1 MIRENWHNLNC
12 RAASKGQNRS
22 ECSVM
27 SVKMLGGGA
36 ACEVLA
42 NILAAITIFR
52 HRMTNFYIPRYF
64 GNGGYQ

>member
-1 MIRENWHNLNC
+1 MN
-12 RAASKGQNRS
+12 
-22 ECSVM
+22 
-27 SVKMLGGGA
+27 VKMLGGGA

-52 HRMTNFYIPRYF
+52 DAMTNFYIPGYF

>member
-1 MIRENWHNLNC
+1 MNC
-12 RAASKGQNRS
+12 HAVYYGQNCF

-27 SVKMLGGGA
+27 SVKMLGGA
-36 ACEVLA
+36 VCEVLA

-52 HRMTNFYIPRYF
+52 DAMTNFYIPRYF